1 MHYRYHQTKSIL
13 YRPDVELSDEAKK
26 MKLRIIDVF
35 HSEKI
40 SIEGKGGE
48 STNGGDFEEL

>member
-1 MHYRYHQTKSIL
+1 MRCRYHQTKSIL
-13 YRPDVELSDEAKK
+13 YRPYVELSDEAKK

-40 SIEGKGGE
+40 YIEGKGGE
-48 STNGGDFEEL
+48 STDSGDFEEL